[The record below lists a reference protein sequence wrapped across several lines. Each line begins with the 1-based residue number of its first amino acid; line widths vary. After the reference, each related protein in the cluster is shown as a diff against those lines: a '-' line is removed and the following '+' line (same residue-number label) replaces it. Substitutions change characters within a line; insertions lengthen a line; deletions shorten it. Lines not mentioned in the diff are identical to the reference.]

1 MRTHFNV
8 GKANESE
15 FVEEKDKSNSGFW
28 SLKRRKDKSRRG
40 SSVSNTSNV
49 SNASNTENEQSEPI
63 IPVGKTESIGLSSW
77 NGLGTN
83 PQDNN
88 QNEETNAELKKSQ
101 EEETVLKNMIE
112 SGSVIDPL
120 IEEQNMTSSPRIP
133 LERQRAIVKWSNMY
147 KVDFGLYTNWK
158 TVCIFATQEL
168 PSPNLTKLQL
178 DNLWN
183 LTVDE
188 HLVDPKTKILF
199 T

>member
-147 KVDFGLYTNWK
+147 KVDFGLYTTN
-158 TVCIFATQEL
+158 
-168 PSPNLTKLQL
+168 
-178 DNLWN
+178 
-183 LTVDE
+183 
-188 HLVDPKTKILF
+188 
-199 T
+199 

>member
-63 IPVGKTESIGLSSW
+63 IPVGKTEPIGLSSW

-88 QNEETNAELKKSQ
+88 HDEETNVELEKSQ
-101 EEETVLKNMIE
+101 EGETVFQSLM
-112 SGSVIDPL
+112 
-120 IEEQNMTSSPRIP
+120 
-133 LERQRAIVKWSNMY
+133 
-147 KVDFGLYTNWK
+147 
-158 TVCIFATQEL
+158 
-168 PSPNLTKLQL
+168 
-178 DNLWN
+178 
-183 LTVDE
+183 
-188 HLVDPKTKILF
+188 H
-199 T
+199 

>member
-40 SSVSNTSNV
+40 SSVSNTSNA
-49 SNASNTENEQSEPI
+49 SIASNTENEQSEPI
-63 IPVGKTESIGLSSW
+63 IAVGKTEPIVLSSW

-88 QNEETNAELKKSQ
+88 QDEETNAELGKSQ

-147 KVDFGLYTNWK
+147 KVDFGLYTTN
-158 TVCIFATQEL
+158 
-168 PSPNLTKLQL
+168 
-178 DNLWN
+178 
-183 LTVDE
+183 
-188 HLVDPKTKILF
+188 
-199 T
+199 